1 MVHSVSTPR
10 TSEQEAAERLAQLT
24 AIEATWQRRQAP
36 LHPGDRMLWIGLAAN
51 SEVPPPGA
59 LQSNFIVE
67 APDRFGGDTRG
78 NTDALPFA
86 PASVSHVVVQHGH
99 EVADDGDDLLAQC
112 TQLLK
117 PAGVL
122 LLFGFHPWSMWQRQI
137 RWKSEIRIQTPHYWS
152 RSLRSLGLEV
162 QRAERIG
169 PAWPGAPGL
178 FDRFGMAFALRAW
191 RTGAAIIPLGGMVRA
206 QAPRGL
212 SLATRAATPCRRSA

>member
-1 MVHSVSTPR
+1 MVDSGSTSR
-10 TSEQEAAERLAQLT
+10 TVDLEAADRLAQLT
-24 AIEATWQRRQAP
+24 AIEANWQCRQAP

-51 SEVPPPGA
+51 PEPAPPGA

-67 APDRFGGDTRG
+67 AGSRFGGDARG
-78 NTDALPFA
+78 NIDALPFA
-86 PASVSHVVVQHGH
+86 ASSVSHVVLQHGH
-99 EVADDGDDLLAQC
+99 EVADDGDELLAQC

-117 PAGVL
+117 PGGVL
-122 LLFGFHPWSMWQRQI
+122 LLFGFHPWSMWQKQI
-137 RWKSEIRIQTPHYWS
+137 SRDSDIRIQTPNYWS
-152 RSLRSLGLEV
+152 SSLRSLGLEV

-191 RTGAAIIPLGGMVRA
+191 RTGAAIIPLGGLVRA